1 MYFRSNRDTS
11 DFLMRYQSPELAGG
25 YLQKVSR
32 TQDRHDFNKL

>member
-11 DFLMRYQSPELAGG
+11 DFLMRYQSPKLVGG

-32 TQDRHDFNKL
+32 TLDISYFIKF